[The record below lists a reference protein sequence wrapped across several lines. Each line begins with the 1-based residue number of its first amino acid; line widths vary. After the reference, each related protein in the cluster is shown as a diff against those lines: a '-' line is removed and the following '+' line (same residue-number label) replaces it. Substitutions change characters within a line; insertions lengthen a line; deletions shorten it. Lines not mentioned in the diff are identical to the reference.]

1 MKRGG
6 SLVQF
11 ATKCLGFMD
20 RLQFHKF
27 FLVISLLLLQTDY
40 TGLRSAAFS
49 SSDSS
54 SSATTP
60 GPSPSPVANPSR
72 FSPSPGNWVNA
83 TSNLAGMTSQCGN
96 MTYVSAKPNE
106 DLMIA
111 GIALQGLWG
120 STDGGT
126 SWHQLGSGGGSAKIT
141 NRPGSIIYDP
151 VHPNV
156 FWESGIYNSKGVYR
170 TDTDGSVFQALGS
183 IGHNDTVS
191 VDFTHPNRQ
200 TLLAGGHEQ
209 KQTVYRSQDSGN
221 TWTNVGVNLPAG
233 TAFSSYPLVINSK
246 TFFAGCFPSWGGGT
260 GGIYQSNDSGTTWSS
275 VSVQGGGAQPLVAS
289 DGSIYWP
296 SGDGSMVRGTGQGSN
311 WIWNQTVANGTLRN
325 VHPIELPD
333 GRVVSLGFQHVMISS
348 DHGVNWQSFGPQLP
362 FTPVGISYSDSD
374 KSFYIWQFDCGN
386 KVLPNAIMK
395 IWL

>member
-1 MKRGG
+1 MDGLTMTRGV

-11 ATKCLGFMD
+11 ATKCWAL
-20 RLQFHKF
+20 
-27 FLVISLLLLQTDY
+27 FLAISLLLLQTDY
-40 TGLRSAAFS
+40 SGSRSAAFS
-49 SSDSS
+49 STDSS

-60 GPSPSPVANPSR
+60 GPSPSPVANPPR
-72 FSPSPGNWVNA
+72 FSPSPGNWVNV
-83 TSNLAGMTSQCGN
+83 TSNLAGMSSQCGN

-111 GIALQGLWG
+111 GIALRGLWG

-126 SWHQLGSGGGSAKIT
+126 SWHQLGSGGRSATIT

-151 VHPNV
+151 VRPNV
-156 FWESGIYNSKGVYR
+156 FWESGIYNSNGVYR
-170 TDTDGSVFQALGS
+170 TDNDGSVFQALGS

-191 VDFTHPNRQ
+191 VDFTDLSRQ

-209 KQTVYRSQDSGN
+209 KKTVYRSLDGGN

-246 TFFAGCFPSWGGGT
+246 TFFAGCSPSWGGGT

-275 VSVQGGGAQPLVAS
+275 VSAQGGGAQPLVAS

-311 WIWNQTVANGTLRN
+311 WIWNQTVSSGTLMN

-333 GRVVSLGFQHVMISS
+333 GHIVSLSSQHVMISS

>member
-1 MKRGG
+1 
-6 SLVQF
+6 
-11 ATKCLGFMD
+11 
-20 RLQFHKF
+20 
-27 FLVISLLLLQTDY
+27 
-40 TGLRSAAFS
+40 
-49 SSDSS
+49 
-54 SSATTP
+54 
-60 GPSPSPVANPSR
+60 
-72 FSPSPGNWVNA
+72 
-83 TSNLAGMTSQCGN
+83 MTSECGN

-106 DLMIA
+106 DLVIA

-141 NRPGSIIYDP
+141 NRPMSIIYDP
-151 VHPNV
+151 VRPNV
-156 FWESGIYNSKGVYR
+156 FWQSGIYNGNGVYR
-170 TDTDGSVFQALGS
+170 TDNNGSVFRALGP

-191 VDFTHPNRQ
+191 VDFTDLNRR

-209 KQTVYRSQDSGN
+209 RQTVYRSQDGGN

-246 TFFAGCFPSWGGGT
+246 TFFAGCSSSWGGGT

-275 VSVQGGGAQPLVAS
+275 VSAQGGGAQPLVAS
-289 DGSIYWP
+289 DGSVYWP
-296 SGDGSMVRGTGQGSN
+296 SADGSMMRGTGQGSN
-311 WIWNQTVANGTLRN
+311 WIWSQTVPSGTLVN

-333 GRVVSLGFQHVMISS
+333 GRIVSLSRQHVMISS
-348 DHGVNWQSFGPQLP
+348 DHGVNWQPFGPQLP
-362 FTPVGISYSDSD
+362 FAPVGISYSDSD
-374 KSFYIWQFDCGN
+374 RSFYIWQSDCGN